1 MHRKKSE
8 EPTACYGNSDLLL
21 LLAKKFKG
29 SSEEN
34 ERNVSSRVLPWQQ
47 SFKKKHNAFAP
58 ITPQGTSLHL
68 LALKMIIYDVGRK

>member
-34 ERNVSSRVLPWQQ
+34 ERNVSSGVLPWQQ
-47 SFKKKHNAFAP
+47 SFKKKA
-58 ITPQGTSLHL
+58 
-68 LALKMIIYDVGRK
+68 